1 MERRN
6 VLRRPYPTSRFD
18 SASTVQSRSAS
29 CCVIT
34 TERLQDEAQK
44 RESRPGLAFP
54 TRQAAIKIR
63 RLRRHQARKIS
74 SSVIRRNGVQY
85 RVIFPYIPNN
95 TTSGSVHP
103 PVLYEYL

>member
-6 VLRRPYPTSRFD
+6 VLCRPYPTSRFD

-44 RESRPGLAFP
+44 RESRHGLAFP
-54 TRQAAIKIR
+54 TRQAAYKIR
-63 RLRRHQARKIS
+63 CSRRYQTRKIS
-74 SSVIRRNGVQY
+74 TSAIRRKGEQY
-85 RVIFPYIPNN
+85 RVHIRYIPSN
-95 TTSGSVHP
+95 TTSG
-103 PVLYEYL
+103 